1 MPRAQSIF
9 GRWKNI
15 LLAMLALCMM
25 IALPTAASYV
35 VVIGAMFF
43 TGFVHGGLS
52 DAVVNGLN
60 EFMSEHVNL
69 YSAAVYVVFGIP
81 VFAWVWGMRR
91 RARARVRK
99 VRAVQVAE
107 NQQLEDGLAEG
118 VSSEN
123 ASAVASESSEIV
135 PPITTPFAG
144 ASADDM
150 SSTGAPAA
158 AVSLA
163 SESSVAEEPRSGAPV
178 VTEPPTDASAAGE
191 APRVHGTSVVPA
203 VDGDPAGPSNVHEF
217 RAVGEAPAAE
227 RHIYYEGKPV
237 AWQLAGRE
245 ERAQAAPAAGQ
256 EHRAQAASPA
266 EPAVQAADED
276 GGEATPVVS
285 LRIKG
290 VARRYYVAAV
300 LMGYGMQ
307 VVTTLIMVLVE
318 ILLPTVMEEYTSLVE
333 DSGITTYG
341 FMWVISTLVLP
352 PLVEET
358 GFRGLGLTYLKRA
371 GVPFA
376 VANLVQALAF
386 GIFHMN
392 LTQGI
397 YTFVLGLVLG
407 YVAHRSGSLAPAM
420 LLHCTYNLMGTL
432 GTGLIYD
439 YLPGPFFF
447 LLITNA
453 AALFCAFKLIA
464 TPPKTSP
471 EPTPC

>member
-35 VVIGAMFF
+35 VVIGTMFI

-69 YSAAVYVVFGIP
+69 YSAAVYAVFGIP

-91 RARARVRK
+91 CARARVRK
-99 VRAVQVAE
+99 VRAVRVAE
-107 NQQLEDGLAEG
+107 NRQLEDELAEG
-118 VSSEN
+118 VSSES
-123 ASAVASESSEIV
+123 ASAVTSESSEIV
-135 PPITTPFAG
+135 PPIATPSAGTFA
-144 ASADDM
+144 DEM
-150 SSTGAPAA
+150 SSTGTPAA

-163 SESSVAEEPRSGAPV
+163 CESTVAEEPRSDAPA
-178 VTEPPTDASAAGE
+178 VTEPPTDASVAGE
-191 APRVHGTSVVPA
+191 APRVHSTSVAPT
-203 VDGDPAGPSNVHEF
+203 VDGDPAGPSSGQEF
-217 RAVGEAPAAE
+217 RVVGERSAAE

-237 AWQLAGRE
+237 AWQLADRE
-245 ERAQAAPAAGQ
+245 RHAQTVPHAKAT
-256 EHRAQAASPA
+256 AQ
-266 EPAVQAADED
+266 VVDKD

-352 PLVEET
+352 PLVEEA

-432 GTGLIYD
+432 GTSLIYD

-453 AALFCAFKLIA
+453 AALFYAFKLIA
-464 TPPKTSP
+464 APSKTSP